1 MLSYRLISDGLDP
14 PPLAAIGIWVLS
26 DLRPALAAESFIVG
40 GGRMSQPKESKSA
53 DLDLL
58 GPLEEEL
65 DFFFSRFFGS
75 PYPSIYRKELSWKPL
90 TDFYETD
97 KEFVLVMELAQI
109 HPDDVSIQLQDGVLA
124 VRGVRKANPPSER
137 RRYHKMEINYGPF
150 EQKVAVSD
158 DVDMEKFS
166 ASYHEGF
173 LEIRLPKRKSEPG
186 AKMEI
191 KVE

>member
-1 MLSYRLISDGLDP
+1 
-14 PPLAAIGIWVLS
+14 
-26 DLRPALAAESFIVG
+26 
-40 GGRMSQPKESKSA
+40 MSQPKESNSPE
-53 DLDLL
+53 LELL

-75 PYPSIYRKELSWKPL
+75 PYPSIYRKELSWRPL

-97 KEFVLVMELAQI
+97 REFVLIMELAQI
-109 HPDDVSIQLQDGVLA
+109 KPDDVSIQHQDGLLT
-124 VRGVRKANPPSER
+124 VRGIRKANPPSER

-158 DVDMEKFS
+158 EVDMEKLT

-173 LEIRLPKRKSEPG
+173 LEIRLPKRKAVTG
-186 AKMEI
+186 AKTEI

>member
-1 MLSYRLISDGLDP
+1 M
-14 PPLAAIGIWVLS
+14 
-26 DLRPALAAESFIVG
+26 AE
-40 GGRMSQPKESKSA
+40 PKESNA
-53 DLDLL
+53 VDLDLL

-75 PYPSIYRKELSWKPL
+75 PYPSIYRKELTWKPL

-97 KEFVLVMELAQI
+97 NEFVLLMELAQI
-109 HPDDVSIQLQDGVLA
+109 RPDDVSIQLQDGMLT

-150 EQKVAVSD
+150 ELKVPLSD
-158 DVDMEKFS
+158 VVDLKKMS

-173 LEIRLPKRKSEPG
+173 MEIRLPKRKTKSG
-186 AKMEI
+186 TRIEI
-191 KVE
+191 EVK

>member
-1 MLSYRLISDGLDP
+1 MDDFSIAGGL
-14 PPLAAIGIWVLS
+14 
-26 DLRPALAAESFIVG
+26 
-40 GGRMSQPKESKSA
+40 MSQTKESDSPE
-53 DLDLL
+53 LDLL
-58 GPLEEEL
+58 GPLEEEEL

-90 TDFYETD
+90 TDFYETNG
-97 KEFVLVMELAQI
+97 EYVLLMELAQVR
-109 HPDDVSIQLQDGVLA
+109 PEEVSIQLQEGVLI

-158 DVDMEKFS
+158 DIDMDKLSS
-166 ASYHEGF
+166 AYREGF
-173 LEIRLPKRKSEPG
+173 LEIRIPKRKPERGPVV
-186 AKMEI
+186 EI

>member
-1 MLSYRLISDGLDP
+1 
-14 PPLAAIGIWVLS
+14 
-26 DLRPALAAESFIVG
+26 
-40 GGRMSQPKESKSA
+40 MSHPKELTNVE
-53 DLDLL
+53 LDLL

-97 KEFVLVMELAQI
+97 KEYVLLMELAQI
-109 HPDDVSIQLQDGVLA
+109 RPDEVSIQLQDGVLI
-124 VRGVRKANPPSER
+124 VRGVRKANPPPER

-158 DVDMEKFS
+158 DIDMTKLS
-166 ASYHEGF
+166 ASYQDGF
-173 LEIRLPKRKSEPG
+173 FEIRLPKRKPDSG
-186 AKMEI
+186 LKVEI

>member
-1 MLSYRLISDGLDP
+1 M
-14 PPLAAIGIWVLS
+14 AH
-26 DLRPALAAESFIVG
+26 
-40 GGRMSQPKESKSA
+40 PKESDST
-53 DLDLL
+53 DLDLM

-97 KEFVLVMELAQI
+97 KEFVLLMELAHI
-109 HPDDVSIQLQDGVLA
+109 RPNEVSIQLQDGVLV

-137 RRYHKMEINYGPF
+137 RKYHKMEINYGPF
-150 EQKVAVSD
+150 EQKVAVSGEI
-158 DVDMEKFS
+158 DMEKLA
-166 ASYHEGF
+166 ASYHDGF
-173 LEIRLPKRKSEPG
+173 LEIRLPKRESQPG
-186 AKMEI
+186 SRVEI

>member
-1 MLSYRLISDGLDP
+1 
-14 PPLAAIGIWVLS
+14 
-26 DLRPALAAESFIVG
+26 
-40 GGRMSQPKESKSA
+40 MSQPKESNTA

-97 KEFVLVMELAQI
+97 KEFVLFMELAQI
-109 HPDDVSIQLQDGVLA
+109 NPDDVSIQLQDGLLT
-124 VRGVRKANPPSER
+124 VRGARKATPPSER

-158 DVDMEKFS
+158 DVDMENLS

-186 AKMEI
+186 ARVEI

>member
-1 MLSYRLISDGLDP
+1 
-14 PPLAAIGIWVLS
+14 
-26 DLRPALAAESFIVG
+26 
-40 GGRMSQPKESKSA
+40 MSQPKESKSA
-53 DLDLL
+53 DLGLL

-97 KEFVLVMELAQI
+97 REFVLIMELAQI
-109 HPDDVSIQLQDGVLA
+109 HPDDVSIQLQDGVLT
-124 VRGVRKANPPSER
+124 VRGVRKSNPPSER

-158 DVDMEKFS
+158 DVEMEKHSF
-166 ASYHEGF
+166 SYHEGF
-173 LEIRLPKRKSEPG
+173 LEIRLPKRASVSG
-186 AKMEI
+186 ARMEI

>member
-1 MLSYRLISDGLDP
+1 
-14 PPLAAIGIWVLS
+14 
-26 DLRPALAAESFIVG
+26 
-40 GGRMSQPKESKSA
+40 MSQPKESKPI

-97 KEFVLVMELAQI
+97 KEFVLLMELAQI
-109 HPDDVSIQLQDGVLA
+109 HPDDVSIQLQDGLLT

-158 DVDMEKFS
+158 DVDMEKLS
-166 ASYHEGF
+166 AAYHEGF
-173 LEIRLPKRKSEPG
+173 LEIRLPKRKPEPG
-186 AKMEI
+186 ARVEI